1 MGGFSPEWLALR
13 EPADLVARS
22 PVVLQAMRD
31 VFAGQTL
38 CKVCDLGSGTGSSV
52 RAFASWLPRRQ
63 EWHLLDHDSA
73 NIAAAHKEL
82 ARWAE
87 RSSMEGDRMLLKGQ
101 GRLLAVHFAT
111 VDLAGGEDFIPE
123 GVDLVSAS
131 ALFDLAS
138 AEWLDRLAERIVTR
152 GLSLLSTLNYDGAM
166 QFKPADPLD
175 GSVVAAFNRHQAGDK
190 GFGPALGPKA
200 GEYLAE
206 KLESLGYKVVTA
218 TSPWWMGSADAGLKA
233 ATFEGV
239 VTAVAETGAVDP
251 AGLDRWAALRRG
263 NLAEMTVGHIDL
275 FATPA

>member
-13 EPADLVARS
+13 EPADQVARS

-31 VFAGQTL
+31 IFAGQPL

-73 NIAAAHKEL
+73 NIAAAHTAL

-101 GRLLAVHFAT
+101 ARLLAVHFDT
-111 VDLAGGEDFIPE
+111 VDLAGGDDFIPE

-131 ALFDLAS
+131 ALFDLTS
-138 AEWLDRLAERIVTR
+138 AAWLDRLAERVASR
-152 GLSLLSTLNYDGAM
+152 GLSLLSTLNYDGEM
-166 QFKPADPLD
+166 QFNPADPLD
-175 GSVVAAFNRHQAGDK
+175 DSVVVAFNRHQAGDK

-200 GEYLAE
+200 AGYLAD
-206 KLESLGYKVVTA
+206 KLKSLGYQVVTA
-218 TSPWWMGSADAGLKA
+218 RSPWWMGSADAGLKS
-233 ATFEGV
+233 ATLEGV
-239 VTAVAETGAVDP
+239 VAAVAETGAVDR
-251 AGLDRWAALRRG
+251 ADLDRWAALRRG
-263 NLAEMTVGHIDL
+263 NLSEMTVGHIDL

>member
-1 MGGFSPEWLALR
+1 MGGFSPEWLSLR

-38 CKVCDLGSGTGSSV
+38 CRICDLGSGTGSSI

-73 NIAAAHKEL
+73 NITAAHAEL

-101 GRLLAVHFAT
+101 ARLLAVHFDT
-111 VDLAGGEDFIPE
+111 VDLAGNDDFIPE
-123 GVDLVSAS
+123 DTNLVSAS
-131 ALFDLAS
+131 ALFDLTS
-138 AEWLDRLAERIVTR
+138 AAWLDRMAGQIVSR
-152 GLSLLSTLNYDGAM
+152 GLSLLATLNYDGDM

-175 GSVVAAFNRHQAGDK
+175 DSVVVAFNRHQAGDK

-200 GEYLAE
+200 GSYLAG
-206 KLESLGYKVVTA
+206 KLKSLGYKVVTA
-218 TSPWWMGSADAGLKA
+218 PSPWWMGSADAGLKS
-233 ATFEGV
+233 ATLEGV
-239 VTAVAETGAVDP
+239 VSAVAETGAVARAD
-251 AGLDRWAALRRG
+251 LDRWAALRRG